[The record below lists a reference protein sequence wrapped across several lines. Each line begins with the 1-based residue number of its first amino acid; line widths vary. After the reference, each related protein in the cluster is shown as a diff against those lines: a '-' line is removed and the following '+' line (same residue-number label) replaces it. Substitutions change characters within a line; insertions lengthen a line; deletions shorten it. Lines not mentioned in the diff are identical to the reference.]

1 MQYSQNPQDMKPD
14 ESAESP
20 ANVKNESL
28 NQPAAE
34 TDEIIQTTVQNEAN
48 QDALPGLAQSL
59 KEAERK
65 AAEHH
70 DAWLRAK
77 AEAENV
83 RRRAQADVSNAHKY
97 AVENFSTELLT
108 VMDSLE
114 AALAVENANVEN
126 FKNGMELT
134 QKQLVAV
141 FEKFNIKAID
151 PVGEKFDPHQHQAMC
166 TVDSE
171 LEPNTV
177 VQVMQKGYKLHER
190 VIRPAL
196 VMVSKTKDA

>member
-20 ANVKNESL
+20 DNVKNESL

-126 FKNGMELT
+126 
-134 QKQLVAV
+134 
-141 FEKFNIKAID
+141 
-151 PVGEKFDPHQHQAMC
+151 
-166 TVDSE
+166 
-171 LEPNTV
+171 
-177 VQVMQKGYKLHER
+177 
-190 VIRPAL
+190 
-196 VMVSKTKDA
+196 